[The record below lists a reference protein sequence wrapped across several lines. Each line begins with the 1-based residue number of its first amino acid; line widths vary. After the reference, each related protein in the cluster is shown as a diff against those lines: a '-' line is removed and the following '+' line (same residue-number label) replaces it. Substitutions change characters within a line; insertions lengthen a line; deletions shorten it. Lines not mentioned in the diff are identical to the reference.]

1 MRAGVQ
7 DFVDKA
13 APARLVAVV
22 ERELRNARLSRFDA
36 LTQLPNRASLCVAM
50 TRALQAAPASGAKPA
65 LLFLELDRFLRFNT
79 SLGYIGG
86 DLLIQRVARRI
97 ESTVAPDGYVARL
110 GEDQFAV
117 FLASGRDPLTADA
130 MAMRLQRAF
139 AQPLHLEGEEI
150 YVALSMGIARFPDH
164 GADAMTLTQN
174 AESAMFCAKREGGNR
189 VRVHNAN
196 MNHHAAYRLKLENA
210 LRGALARNEIE
221 VVYQP
226 IVDLRTGKVMA
237 TEALARW
244 HHPELGTIPP
254 DEFIPIAEQTGTIDA
269 IGEWVLRTACR
280 ETQAWREAG
289 YADLKVAV
297 NVSGEQFH
305 GSSFG
310 ARIPAILRDTGLPA
324 SALELEITESVAM
337 KDANSAVSILQSMKR
352 MGIRIAI
359 DDFGMG
365 FSGLSYLR
373 RFPIDILK
381 IDRTFVH
388 EVLGPREDG
397 AILRSIVALGRELGL
412 TVHAEGVE
420 SGEQRDSL
428 ASLGCDRAQ
437 GYDIARPM
445 SAQDV
450 PAFLAAEAC

>member
-1 MRAGVQ
+1 M
-7 DFVDKA
+7 
-13 APARLVAVV
+13 AV
-22 ERELRNARLSRFDA
+22 
-36 LTQLPNRASLCVAM
+36 
-50 TRALQAAPASGAKPA
+50 
-65 LLFLELDRFLRFNT
+65 
-79 SLGYIGG
+79 
-86 DLLIQRVARRI
+86 
-97 ESTVAPDGYVARL
+97 
-110 GEDQFAV
+110 
-117 FLASGRDPLTADA
+117 
-130 MAMRLQRAF
+130 RLQRAF

-324 SALELEITESVAM
+324 S
-337 KDANSAVSILQSMKR
+337 
-352 MGIRIAI
+352 
-359 DDFGMG
+359 
-365 FSGLSYLR
+365 GLSYLR

>member
-1 MRAGVQ
+1 
-7 DFVDKA
+7 
-13 APARLVAVV
+13 
-22 ERELRNARLSRFDA
+22 
-36 LTQLPNRASLCVAM
+36 
-50 TRALQAAPASGAKPA
+50 
-65 LLFLELDRFLRFNT
+65 
-79 SLGYIGG
+79 
-86 DLLIQRVARRI
+86 
-97 ESTVAPDGYVARL
+97 
-110 GEDQFAV
+110 
-117 FLASGRDPLTADA
+117 
-130 MAMRLQRAF
+130 
-139 AQPLHLEGEEI
+139 
-150 YVALSMGIARFPDH
+150 
-164 GADAMTLTQN
+164 
-174 AESAMFCAKREGGNR
+174 
-189 VRVHNAN
+189 

-226 IVDLRTGKVMA
+226 IVDLRTGKVTA

-289 YADLKVAV
+289 YADLRVAV
-297 NVSGEQFH
+297 NVSAEQFNG
-305 GSSFG
+305 GSLG

-365 FSGLSYLR
+365 FSALSYLR

-420 SGEQRDSL
+420 TGEQRDSL

-445 SAQDV
+445 AAQDV